1 MIKELSVLKDEFIS
15 ICNGSPW
22 YGENM
27 ITILNKVI
35 SSKAYNNRIPG
46 KHSVIEILYHII
58 YWRLFTISRF
68 EQQQNIEH
76 SVNNNWQEIEIADE
90 QLWQKTITQ
99 FEFTQQKLLFL
110 LDTTEDDILER
121 IVPDRT
127 YNFRFLLNGT
137 IQHDIYHIAQISY
150 CL

>member
-1 MIKELSVLKDEFIS
+1 MIKELSVIKQEFIS
-15 ICNGSPW
+15 IYNGSPW

-27 ITILNKVI
+27 ITIMDKVT
-35 SSKAYNNRIPG
+35 SLKGYNNRTAG
-46 KHSVIEILYHII
+46 KHSIIEILYHII

-68 EQQQNIEH
+68 QQHLYSEETADA
-76 SVNNNWQEIEIADE
+76 NWQEIETGDE
-90 QLWQKTITQ
+90 QLWQKAVKQI
-99 FEFTQQKLLFL
+99 ESTQQNLLVL
-110 LDTTEDDILER
+110 LSNREDDILEK

-127 YNFRFLLNGT
+127 YNFRFLLNGI